1 MSHKDILKV
10 GWSLVGYSPRG
21 RKESDTTEAA
31 EHTHIQ
37 ARCLWHLE
45 VQCESTRA
53 SFNSLSSDQLK
64 TQVVFQST
72 EPLQVGTERHQFWA
86 MASMTIFDERAVRI
100 HHSYLNRT
108 QLQICDKWLRNLLEA
123 LSTSGMISFSRKSET
138 DLWVGGQ
145 VLERKVLLFMR
156 FSVRKAAAQG
166 VF

>member
-1 MSHKDILKV
+1 MSHKAILKV
-10 GWSLVGYSPRG
+10 GWSLVGYSPWG

-86 MASMTIFDERAVRI
+86 VASMTIFDERAVRI
-100 HHSYLNRT
+100 CHSYLNRT
-108 QLQICDKWLRNLLEA
+108 QLQICDKWLRNLLEPSQ
-123 LSTSGMISFSRKSET
+123 LQVWSVFPGRVKQTCKWVDKYWRERFFCSW
-138 DLWVGGQ
+138 DLV
-145 VLERKVLLFMR
+145 
-156 FSVRKAAAQG
+156 
-166 VF
+166 